1 MAVSPT
7 ITQAP
12 IQQPRVARAEVTAR
26 STCRS
31 CSSPNLDPALDL
43 GNLYVSNF
51 ADVPES
57 SRWPRVPLELLL
69 CQQCGLVQLRHT
81 TPSEWLYSRYWYKSG
96 VSATMRGA
104 LADITAKASRFCG
117 LDGGDSVLDIGCND
131 GTLLRSYHVDRIRRV
146 GFEPAENLLPEAAV
160 GTDRIV
166 NDFFSARPVQGEQFR
181 VITSVAMFYDLENP
195 NAFVADVASLLHQ
208 EGVWIIE
215 MHYLPQVLARN
226 AFDSICHEHLEYYSL
241 AALESLLE
249 RHGLIVADAE
259 TNEVNGGSLRAYIVH
274 RDSPAPSVPA
284 RQDRLEA
291 LRAKEQFA
299 NLAQIRTYA
308 KFSSRIRRIGER
320 LRAFVESEIA
330 RNNQLSVYGASTKGN
345 TLLQVFRLDRSLIR
359 SAAERNP
366 EKWGRFT
373 VGTWIPIISE
383 AEARAHANDFLV
395 LPWHFLNEIQMRER
409 DFLGRGGKLIVPL
422 PTPFTIDSAGRHALD
437 C

>member
-1 MAVSPT
+1 MALSLPK
-7 ITQAP
+7 
-12 IQQPRVARAEVTAR
+12 
-26 STCRS
+26 
-31 CSSPNLDPALDL
+31 NL
-43 GNLYVSNF
+43 V
-51 ADVPES
+51 
-57 SRWPRVPLELLL
+57 
-69 CQQCGLVQLRHT
+69 
-81 TPSEWLYSRYWYKSG
+81 
-96 VSATMRGA
+96 
-104 LADITAKASRFCG
+104 
-117 LDGGDSVLDIGCND
+117 
-131 GTLLRSYHVDRIRRV
+131 
-146 GFEPAENLLPEAAV
+146 PEAAA

-166 NDFFSARPVQGEQFR
+166 NDFFSARPVHGEQFR
-181 VITSVAMFYDLENP
+181 VITSIAMFYDLENP

-215 MHYLPQVLARN
+215 MHYLPQVLAHN

-241 AALESLLE
+241 AALESLLA
-249 RHGLIVADAE
+249 RHGLVVADAE
-259 TNEVNGGSLRAYIVH
+259 TNEVNGGSLRVYIVH
-274 RDSPAPSVPA
+274 RHSPAPSVAA
-284 RQDRLEA
+284 RRERLEG

-308 KFSSRIRRIGER
+308 KFNGRIRRIGER

-345 TLLQVFRLDRSLIR
+345 TLLQVFGLDRSLIR

-409 DFLGRGGKLIVPL
+409 DFLSRGGKLILPL

>member
-1 MAVSPT
+1 MAFSPT
-7 ITQAP
+7 ITEP
-12 IQQPRVARAEVTAR
+12 HGQQPLLTRAEVTAR

-31 CSSPNLDPALDL
+31 CSSPNLELVLDL

-57 SRWPRVPLELLL
+57 NRWPRVPLELLM

-81 TPSEWLYSRYWYKSG
+81 TPGEWLYSRYWYKSG

-104 LADITAKASRFCG
+104 LADITAKASRFSG
-117 LDGGDSVLDIGCND
+117 LDRGDSVLDIGCND
-131 GTLLRSYHVDRIRRV
+131 GTLLRSYNVEGIRRI
-146 GFEPAENLLPEAAV
+146 GFEPAENLLSEAAV
-160 GTDRIV
+160 GTDRVV
-166 NDFFSARPVQGEQFR
+166 NDFFSAQPVHGEQFR
-181 VITSVAMFYDLENP
+181 IITSIAMFYDLEDP

-259 TNEVNGGSLRAYIVH
+259 TNDVNGGSLRVYVIH
-274 RDSPAPSVPA
+274 RDCPAASVTA
-284 RQDRLEA
+284 RQQRVEA
-291 LRAKEQFA
+291 LRAKEHFA
-299 NLAQIRTYA
+299 NLAQAQTYA

-320 LRAFVESEIA
+320 LRAYIESERE
-330 RNNQLSVYGASTKGN
+330 RNKQISLYGASTKGN
-345 TLLQVFRLDRSLIR
+345 TLLQVFGLDRSLIR

-409 DFLGRGGKLIVPL
+409 DFLGRGGKLILPL
-422 PTPFTIDSAGRHALD
+422 PTPFTIDAAGRHALD